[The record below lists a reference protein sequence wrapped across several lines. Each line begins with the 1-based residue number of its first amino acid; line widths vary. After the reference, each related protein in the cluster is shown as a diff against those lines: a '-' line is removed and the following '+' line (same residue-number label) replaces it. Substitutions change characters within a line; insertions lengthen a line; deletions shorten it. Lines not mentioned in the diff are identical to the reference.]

1 MNRLHKKV
9 IFIVALVIV
18 NIVGLV
24 SCKSKD
30 IYQANEEISKTVD
43 VNNNNAKVLS
53 IKNIDTN
60 NGRNQSEELNLS
72 KKVENISNFSVS
84 NILINYE
91 EINNKN
97 SIVAKSQVFLDLTL
111 NPNEATK
118 ISFFNDDKIK
128 KINIVSYEYQTLDKE
143 VLVDLKNDTVIINKN
158 NLNLN
163 ESKSYE
169 VLTTSDIYEVKSSDE
184 VDTYGLN
191 IKNTS
196 KKELGNITVKIG
208 QLDEDNDYIM
218 VDSISSYNV
227 LKPSEDLKMEIKT
240 LEDTK
245 SIELLGYSY
254 DDIKE
259 KANINIDLKLH
270 KASISN

>member
-60 NGRNQSEELNLS
+60 NGINQSEELNLS

>member
-9 IFIVALVIV
+9 IFIIALVIV

-30 IYQANEEISKTVD
+30 MYQANEEISQTVD

-53 IKNIDTN
+53 IKNIDIN
-60 NGRNQSEELNLS
+60 DGRNQSEESNLS
-72 KKVENISNFSVS
+72 KKVENISDFSVS

-97 SIVAKSQVFLDLTL
+97 NIVAKSQVFLDLTL
-111 NPNEATK
+111 KPNEAAK

-143 VLVDLKNDTVIINKN
+143 VLVDLKNNTVIINKN
-158 NLNLN
+158 NLNLKD
-163 ESKSYE
+163 SKSYE

-208 QLDEDNDYIM
+208 QLDEDNEYIM

-227 LKPSEDLKMEIKT
+227 LKASEDVKMEIKA